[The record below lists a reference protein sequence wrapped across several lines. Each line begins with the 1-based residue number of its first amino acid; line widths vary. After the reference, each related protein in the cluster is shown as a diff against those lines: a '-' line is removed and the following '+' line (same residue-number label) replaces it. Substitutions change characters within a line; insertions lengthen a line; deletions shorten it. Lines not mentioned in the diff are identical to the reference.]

1 VSIALY
7 MDVHV
12 RRPVTT
18 ALRVRKVDVLTAQ
31 EDNAARLPDPLLLDR
46 AMQSKRVLFSQDDD
60 LLKEAVKRQREGGH
74 FAGLVYAHQLNITVR
89 RCIEDLELLAK
100 AYEPED
106 MADRIVYL
114 PLRITDHA

>member
-1 VSIALY
+1 

-12 RRPVTT
+12 RRPVTIG
-18 ALRVRKVDVLTAQ
+18 LRLRQVDVVTAE
-31 EDNAARLPDPLLLDR
+31 EDNARRLPDPLLLDR
-46 AMQSKRVLFSQDDD
+46 ATELGRVLFSQDDD

-89 RCIEDLELLAK
+89 RSIDDLELLAK
-100 AYEPED
+100 AYDPED

-114 PLRITDHA
+114 PLR